1 MICLVF
7 SKLINEKI
15 LEVVFDESEK
25 EKEKYKKEDDDDL
38 L

>member
-25 EKEKYKKEDDDDL
+25 EKEK
-38 L
+38 